1 MKRSEKQLPSKKC
14 FSTFLKLNCSVKSLR
29 VTESVKEIKFEGG
42 LGKLEAE
49 NVSRD
54 NFYPLLA
61 RFKNFEK
68 ISACFHQTNK
78 I

>member
-1 MKRSEKQLPSKKC
+1 MKG
-14 FSTFLKLNCSVKSLR
+14 LR
-29 VTESVKEIKFEGG
+29 VTESGKEIKFEGA
-42 LGKLEAE
+42 LGELEAK

-61 RFKNFEK
+61 RFKKFEK
-68 ISACFHQTNK
+68 NSACFHQTKK

>member
-1 MKRSEKQLPSKKC
+1 MKG
-14 FSTFLKLNCSVKSLR
+14 LR
-29 VTESVKEIKFEGG
+29 VTGSGKEIKFEGA
-42 LGKLEAE
+42 LGELEAKMFPE
-49 NVSRD
+49 I